1 MGVIHGNYSFITT
14 ATGRLAC
21 EKPNL
26 QNIPYGVRPVF
37 CSKYGYLLEAD
48 YSQLE
53 LKILAAYSL
62 DKTMVAAFLAGE
74 DIHEQTRQ
82 ALFGD
87 KPKGDKEAH
96 DQRVVGKTLNFGIAY
111 LITSVGVSINLSKE
125 LGREVDQR
133 ESAGY
138 INTFFNT
145 YPGVKDYIKNVK
157 KVVLRDEYL
166 STFFGRRRYFDI
178 YPGMHPNMLE
188 RVYREAVNF
197 PVQSTASDLVL
208 VATGRIWRR
217 MRDMNM
223 RSRIVA
229 HVHDSI
235 LFDIYDKELEPFLK
249 IIKPTMEDIKFDWLN
264 VPLVVDLKLGYN
276 WGELDEIKL

>member
-1 MGVIHGNYSFITT
+1 MGVIHGDYSFITT

-37 CSKYGYLLEAD
+37 CSKYGYFLEAD

-53 LKILAAYSL
+53 LRILAAYSF
-62 DKTMVAAFLAGE
+62 DKTMVTAFLTGE
-74 DIHEQTRQ
+74 DIHEKTRQ
-82 ALFGD
+82 ELFGD

-111 LITSVGVSINLSKE
+111 GITPIGVSINLSKE
-125 LGREVDQR
+125 LKREVDQR
-133 ESAGY
+133 ESASY
-138 INTFFNT
+138 INRFFNT
-145 YPGVKDYIKNVK
+145 YPGVKDYMKNVK

-166 STFFGRRRYFDI
+166 STFFGRRRYFEI
-178 YPGMHPNMLE
+178 YPGMHPNVLE
-188 RVYREAVNF
+188 GVYRDAVNF
-197 PVQSTASDLVL
+197 PIQSTASDLVL
-208 VATGRIWRR
+208 VATGRIWHK

-229 HVHDSI
+229 HVHDSV
-235 LFDIYDKELEPFLK
+235 LFDIYDEELKPFLK
-249 IIKPTMEDIKFDWLN
+249 IIKPTMEDIRFDWLN